1 MEPIMALVLLAAV
14 ALALSWLV
22 AIAIISEKP
31 QARVAR
37 ALLASVG
44 VVAVSWVSSASTGL
58 TEIGNVSL
66 VATLLRSLG

>member
-1 MEPIMALVLLAAV
+1 MDLVLLAAV

-37 ALLASVG
+37 AMLASIG
-44 VVAVSWVSSASTGL
+44 VVAVSWVSSASTGQA
-58 TEIGNVSL
+58 EIGNVSL

>member
-1 MEPIMALVLLAAV
+1 MALVLLAAV